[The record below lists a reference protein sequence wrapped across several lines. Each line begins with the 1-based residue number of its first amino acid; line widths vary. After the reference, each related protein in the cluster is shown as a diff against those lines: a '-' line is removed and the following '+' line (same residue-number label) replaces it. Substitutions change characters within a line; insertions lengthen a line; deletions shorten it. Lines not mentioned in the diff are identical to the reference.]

1 MSKQI
6 KEIYEFGEFRFDAAE
21 RLLFRNSQAI
31 QLTPKAIDLLLELV
45 QSDGRVLSKEELMQS
60 VWRDSFVEEV
70 NLAHHISVLRKV
82 LGDGKKDSHYI
93 ETLPRRGYRFV
104 AKVNKLSAGNGEFLL
119 AERVTAKIVLE
130 ELDAAENDEERPAAQ
145 KSVEALPD
153 EAQPSLST
161 SVKRRHIQI
170 ALTVVTSVILLGIL
184 VTFLLSKTTKPKS
197 PTEARIKSIAVL
209 PLKPLVAEQRDEAF
223 EMGITETLIN
233 KLSSL
238 KDVTV
243 RPLNAV
249 RKYTKLEQDPITAG
263 HELGVESVLD
273 SYIQWD
279 GNKVKI
285 SSRLVRVEDGT
296 VLWAGT
302 CNTGECEN
310 LFVLQ
315 DSIVE
320 QVAMKLVPT
329 LSGEEERQIA
339 KRYTDNEEAFRLYIK
354 GRFFW
359 NKRTA
364 DGLKTA
370 INYFQQ
376 AIEKD
381 PTYALAYSGIADSY
395 IVLASWSVNEVSP
408 DEAMPKAK
416 AAALKALEI
425 DNTLAEALTSLADVG
440 LLYDWN
446 WTEVER
452 GFKRAID
459 LKPQYATAHQW
470 YANYLT
476 AMGRY
481 DEAIEQI
488 RLAYDIDPLSTVV
501 SNSLAFKLYLARR
514 YDEAINQYLK
524 TIETDKNFAMSHAEL
539 GLAYLEKAMYAE
551 AIAEIQKAVEISKG
565 NTKILAMLAQAY
577 AATGKTS
584 DARRIL
590 AELENGRTYVSHYEI
605 AILYVRLG
613 DYDQAFRWLE
623 RSYDE
628 RNNSLIFI
636 KSDTRLDRLR
646 KEPRFIDLL
655 RRMGLS

>member
-21 RLLFRNSQAI
+21 RLLFCGDQEV

-45 QSDGRVLSKEELMQS
+45 QSGGRVLSKEELMQA
-60 VWRDSFVEEV
+60 VWADSFVEEV

-130 ELDAAENDEERPAAQ
+130 ELDVAENDEECPAAQ
-145 KSVEALPD
+145 KLVEALPD

-161 SVKRRHIQI
+161 SVRPRHIQI
-170 ALTVVTSVILLGIL
+170 ALAVATSAILLGVL
-184 VTFLLSKTTKPKS
+184 VTFLISKSTNPKP
-197 PTEARIKSIAVL
+197 PAEARIKSIAVL
-209 PLKPLVAEQRDEAF
+209 PLKPLVATQRDEAF
-223 EMGITETLIN
+223 EMGVTETLIN

-243 RPLNAV
+243 RPLIAV
-249 RKYTKLEQDPITAG
+249 RKYATLEQDSVTTG

-285 SSRLVRVEDGT
+285 SSRLVRVEDGA
-296 VLWAGT
+296 VLWTGT
-302 CNTGECEN
+302 CNTGECESI
-310 LFVLQ
+310 FVLQ

-320 QVAMKLVPT
+320 QVAMTLVPS

-364 DGLKTA
+364 EGLKMA
-370 INYFQQ
+370 IDYFQ

-395 IVLASWSVNEVSP
+395 IVLASWSVNNLSP
-408 DEAMPKAK
+408 HEAMPKAK

-425 DNTLAEALTSLADVG
+425 DNTLAEAYTSLADVG
-440 LLYDWN
+440 LLYDWD
-446 WTEVER
+446 WPMVER
-452 GFKRAID
+452 NFRRAID

-470 YANYLT
+470 YSNYLT

-488 RLAYDIDPLSTVV
+488 RMAYQIDPLSSVI
-501 SNSLAFKLYLARR
+501 SQSWGYKLYMARR
-514 YDEAINQYLK
+514 YDEAIKQLLQA
-524 TIETDKNFAMSHAEL
+524 IEADKNFVLSHNSL
-539 GLAYLEKAMYAE
+539 SLVYLEKAMYAE
-551 AIAEIQKAVEISKG
+551 AVAEIQKALELSKG
-565 NTKILAMLAQAY
+565 NPKSMATLAQTYAASGRISEAKQILEQLENTKDYVASFEVAVVYARLNDQEQAFKWLETAY
-577 AATGKTS
+577 A
-584 DARRIL
+584 
-590 AELENGRTYVSHYEI
+590 
-605 AILYVRLG
+605 
-613 DYDQAFRWLE
+613 
-623 RSYDE
+623 E

-636 KSDTRLDRLR
+636 KSDPGLDRLR
-646 KEPRFIDLL
+646 SNSRFLDLL
-655 RRMGLS
+655 RRMGFYA